1 MNNKISMHRMRWWH
15 IEQVAALEKSVF
27 VDTAWSPSQ
36 FWAELA
42 RANRTYFVLLESD
55 GQSDGVSDGA
65 GETVCGYAGLA
76 TVPPE
81 GDIQTVAVAPEIQG
95 MGWGS
100 RLVATLLEEARSQG
114 CTSVL
119 LEVASGNDA
128 AVKLY
133 ERQGF
138 DVISRRSSY
147 YGPGRDA
154 LIMRWRDGSGH
165 VS

>member
-1 MNNKISMHRMRWWH
+1 MHRMRWWH
-15 IEQVAALEKSVF
+15 IENVAALEQQVF
-27 VDTAWSPSQ
+27 ADTAWSPSQ
-36 FWAELA
+36 FWGELA
-42 RANRTYFVLLESD
+42 RVNRTYFVLLDSD
-55 GQSDGVSDGA
+55 AKSGS
-65 GETVCGYAGLA
+65 VCGYAGLA

-81 GDIQTVAVAPEIQG
+81 GDIQTVAVAPWIQG
-95 MGWGS
+95 LGWGG
-100 RLVATLLEEARSQG
+100 RLVAALLAEARQQG

-119 LEVASGNDA
+119 LEVAAGNDA

-138 DVISRRSSY
+138 DAIARRSSY

-154 LIMRWRDGSGH
+154 LIMRWRERSDR

>member
-1 MNNKISMHRMRWWH
+1 MNNTISMHRMRWWH
-15 IEQVAALEKSVF
+15 IEQVAALERSVF
-27 VDTAWSPSQ
+27 GDTAWSPSQ
-36 FWAELA
+36 FWGELA
-42 RANRTYFVLLESD
+42 RDNRTYYVLLDSA
-55 GQSDGVSDGA
+55 GKSDGA

-81 GDIQTVAVAPEIQG
+81 GDIQTVAVAPGIQG

-100 RLVATLLEEARSQG
+100 RLVATLLEEARRQG

-133 ERQGF
+133 EQQGF
-138 DVISRRSSY
+138 DVIARRSSY

-154 LIMRWRDGSGH
+154 LIMRWRKGSGH
-165 VS
+165 TS